1 MLKDEWNEQ
10 IVGLQKDGVVV
21 EGAPVAKRHGGDFY
35 LWESSFFLAD
45 GGECVPRRLRLHGGG
60 CCEKKSQGE
69 YVNKSLFHNRTLHS
83 ILLYKGN

>member
-1 MLKDEWNEQ
+1 MLKNEWNEQ

-21 EGAPVAKRHGGDFY
+21 ERAPVAQRNGRDFY
-35 LWESSFFLAD
+35 LWESGFLLAY

-60 CCEKKSQGE
+60 YCNKKSQGE

-83 ILLYKGN
+83 ILCYKGN